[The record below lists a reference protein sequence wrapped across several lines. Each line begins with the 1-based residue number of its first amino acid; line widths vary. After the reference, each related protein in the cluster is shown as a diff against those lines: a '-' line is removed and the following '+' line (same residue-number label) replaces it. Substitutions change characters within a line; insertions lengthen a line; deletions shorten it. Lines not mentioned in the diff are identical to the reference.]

1 MRPWHGQWHNQNVRR
16 AQNMS
21 SASAKRTVAGT
32 IDAGGVYMSRVA
44 AGGGFVFLTANPVDE
59 KGVLTAAG
67 KAEARYVHSLTAQVS
82 AQTRFAF
89 EQLRD
94 SLKAIGSSIDQ
105 IAQVEQY
112 VKMKTQAEEY

>member
-1 MRPWHGQWHNQNVRR
+1 
-16 AQNMS
+16 MS
-21 SASAKRTVAGT
+21 SASDKRTVAGT
-32 IDAGGVYMSRVA
+32 IDANGVYTSRVA

-59 KGVLTAAG
+59 NGKLPDAA
-67 KAEARYVHSLTAQVS
+67 KAGPPYETSAVAQVS
-82 AQTRFAF
+82 AQTRYAF

-112 VKMKTQAEEY
+112 VGLKTQAEEYFNVALDGEFM